1 MHQTWVAGVLPAGA
15 GSRLLLSPVS
25 RPPVDVDTTPCN
37 GTLGHAEVN
46 ALLDM
51 VFMAFEITANKRVA
65 GESIA
70 NSEKDRGLT
79 AIVQAVGER

>member
-1 MHQTWVAGVLPAGA
+1 MDQTWAAGVLLAGGGVKTA
-15 GSRLLLSPVS
+15 AQPIS
-25 RPPVDVDTTPCN
+25 RPPVDVDTTPWN
-37 GTLGHAEVN
+37 GTSAHVEVN

-51 VFMAFEITANKRVA
+51 VFMAFEITANKWVA